1 MRKLI
6 IHVGPGKCGSSSIQ
20 EHFKSNERDYSL
32 QSASFLQLN
41 ANWIGKASKIND
53 FPEESPETNR
63 VKNRA
68 SSHQT
73 LILSHEYL
81 FQKPRA
87 VSTISKK
94 LEQYFQEIIIIGYSR
109 RQSEHIKSSFNQ
121 WIFRSRERLLESYNC
136 LEEHGI
142 NPALFTS
149 LERYLIAGALTDF
162 RSTRQLSGD
171 LILNW
176 HKRYSRLDELIKNT
190 NATIKC
196 GVIPIPK
203 AASPNSLVK
212 DFHLKADLQP
222 INSRK
227 NQQEI
232 QANPQFNQTLVEAVS
247 NFQLLNEIKLV
258 EPHKKNKELAAISQA
273 LTTKSKNKTTFE
285 TQLECYIDS
294 FFWNSNKKF
303 CEKYDLPTASF
314 EPREILTKSIIRHLV
329 KTEQIK
335 RQHDPEILI
344 ETYQAM
350 NAELVQACM
359 KLIESKT

>member
-32 QSASFLQLN
+32 QSTSFLHLN
-41 ANWIGKASKIND
+41 ANWIGKVHKSNN
-53 FPEESPETNR
+53 FPEERPETNR
-63 VKNRA
+63 VKNSAAR
-68 SSHQT
+68 HQT

-87 VSTISKK
+87 VSTICKK

-121 WIFRSRERLLESYNC
+121 WIFRSKERLLESYNC
-136 LEEHGI
+136 LKKHGI
-142 NPALFTS
+142 NPTLFTS

-176 HKRYSRLDELIKNT
+176 HKRYSRLDELTKNT
-190 NATIKC
+190 NTTVKC
-196 GVIPIPK
+196 GVIPIPQTAK
-203 AASPNSLVK
+203 SNSLIK
-212 DFHLKADLQP
+212 DFHLKAGLQL

-227 NQQEI
+227 HQQET

-247 NFQLLNEIKLV
+247 NFQLLNETKLV

-273 LTTKSKNKTTFE
+273 LTANSKNKTTFE
-285 TQLECYIDS
+285 MQLESYIDS
-294 FFWNSNKKF
+294 FFWNSNIKF
-303 CEKYDLPTASF
+303 CDKYDLPTESF
-314 EPREILTKSIIRHLV
+314 EPKEILTQSTIRYLV
-329 KTEQIK
+329 ENEQIE
-335 RQHDPEILI
+335 RQHNPEILI

-350 NAELVQACM
+350 NAELAQACM
-359 KLIESKT
+359 KLIESQT